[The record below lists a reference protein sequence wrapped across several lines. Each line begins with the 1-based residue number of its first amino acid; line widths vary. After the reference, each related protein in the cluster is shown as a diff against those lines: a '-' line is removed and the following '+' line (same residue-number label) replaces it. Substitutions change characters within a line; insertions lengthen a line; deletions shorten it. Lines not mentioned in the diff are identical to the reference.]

1 MQHYLFNRIKI
12 AIEAHKPYFVQRRDA
27 AKKLGH
33 SFIQKMTAA
42 LRMLAYGVS
51 NDFMD
56 KYLRIA

>member
-1 MQHYLFNRIKI
+1 MQHSLFNRIQI
-12 AIEAHKPYFVQRRDA
+12 AIEAHESYFVQRRDA